1 VWQRNEI
8 QTLLRKI
15 VMLLPLVSLII
26 KITYIALPILAL
38 LAVIARP
45 KRLRGL
51 PGALVVSIVA
61 GLGVSVA
68 LNLIYATATR
78 GRVSIA
84 QLVLGTYFAA
94 AMFLLL
100 RLVDAGLQFGL
111 NTLFKLND
119 ADTLR
124 LRRTRSFFALIGRVG
139 ILFAVGLPYVMA
151 TLMIYRPRVLPN
163 DNPRVQLG
171 FDYERVEFRASDN
184 VRIVG
189 WWIPAQQP
197 QRRALRARDDD
208 QTDSLWAKRTAI
220 VCHGLASSKS
230 NQLILARK
238 LVPAGFNCVAIDFRA
253 HGESGGQLTTF
264 GALEKRDVLAAV
276 KWVRQTHADQSQQIV
291 GVGASMGAAALIS
304 AAADDSPEGRAIS
317 AIASY
322 ACYDDLWDM
331 TKSMTQNYFAAPMN
345 DLLLY
350 VGLPIA
356 QLQTGADLMHYSPA
370 KDAAKLW
377 PRPILLIHG
386 QRDEIIDFSRGE
398 SLFDAIPQPKYHL
411 WYPTG
416 GHNDILNDDSA
427 GKIVEEFFK
436 RATSQPVI

>member
-1 VWQRNEI
+1 M
-8 QTLLRKI
+8 L
-15 VMLLPLVSLII
+15 MLLPLVSLII
-26 KITYIALPILAL
+26 KITYIALPLLAL
-38 LAVIARP
+38 LTIIARP
-45 KRLRGL
+45 RRFRGL

-84 QLVLGTYFAA
+84 QLALGTYFAA

-100 RLVDAGLQFGL
+100 RLVDTGLQLGL
-111 NTLFKLND
+111 SAIFRLND
-119 ADTLR
+119 ANSVR
-124 LRRTRSFFALIGRVG
+124 FRAARSFFALMGRVCV
-139 ILFAVGLPYVMA
+139 LFAVGLPYVMA

-171 FDYERVEFRASDN
+171 FDYERVEFRTSDN
-184 VRIVG
+184 IRIVG

-197 QRRALRARDDD
+197 QRHAVRVSDGDHADD
-208 QTDSLWAKRTAI
+208 LWAKRTAI

-230 NQLILARK
+230 NQLILTRK
-238 LVPAGFNCVAIDFRA
+238 LVPAGFNCLAIDFRA

-276 KWVRQTHADQSQQIV
+276 KWLRQTHANESRQIV

-331 TKSMTQNYFAAPMN
+331 TKSVTQNYFATPMN

-350 VGLPIA
+350 VGLPVAEI
-356 QLQTGADLMHYSPA
+356 QTGADLIHYSPA
-370 KDAAKLW
+370 KDAAALW

-398 SLFDAIPQPKYHL
+398 SLLEAIPQPKYHL

-416 GHNDILNDDSA
+416 SHNDILNDDSA
-427 GKIVEEFFK
+427 AKIVEEFFK
-436 RATSQPVI
+436 VATSQPVI